1 MIEGEQRRQLG
12 AFVRARRE
20 SMAPDAAIG
29 RRRTPGLRR
38 EELAAR
44 AGIGAT
50 WVTWIEQGRAVR
62 PSAATFA
69 RLADALLLNRAER
82 AYLFALAA
90 RHDPADPF
98 APSGQA
104 APDAIAA
111 MVMALPCPAYGL
123 DPAWDV
129 VVANAAARRLFV
141 GLFDQGQTSSLLRPD
156 LLRPNL
162 LRYVFTHPAARRLL
176 PDHAARCDRV
186 LAEFRRDY
194 GRGMHDPR
202 VRAVVDWLIDHS
214 PLFAQAWARQAVLGR
229 EGGQRRFD
237 HPADGPLA
245 FDQHVLADVERGDF
259 RLIALIPAQAGLPNQ
274 ADLASDQG
282 TPTTQGTA

>member
-1 MIEGEQRRQLG
+1 MNDEEQRRQLG

-20 SMAPDAAIG
+20 SMTPALAGG

-38 EELAAR
+38 EELAER

-62 PSAATFA
+62 PSATTFA
-69 RLADALLLNRAER
+69 RLADALNLGPAER
-82 AYLFALAA
+82 TYLFTLAA

-98 APSGQA
+98 GRSAQR

-111 MVMALPCPAYGL
+111 IVAALACPAYGL

-129 VVANAAARRLFV
+129 VVANAAAQRLFV
-141 GLFDQGQTSSLLRPD
+141 GLFDHD
-156 LLRPNL
+156 AVPNL
-162 LRYVFTHPAARRLL
+162 LRYVFTHPAARALL
-176 PDHAARCDRV
+176 PDWEGRGARV

-194 GRGMHDPR
+194 GRGLHDPR
-202 VRAVVDWLIDHS
+202 VRGVVDWLTRES
-214 PLFAQAWARQAVLGR
+214 PLFATLWARQGVLGR

-237 HPADGPLA
+237 HPAQGPLA
-245 FDQHVLADVERGDF
+245 FDQHVLADVARGDF
-259 RLIALIPAQAGLPNQ
+259 RLIALVPADTGLPSLSE
-274 ADLASDQG
+274 LASADAK
-282 TPTTQGTA
+282 TAARGQP

>member
-1 MIEGEQRRQLG
+1 MIDLEQRQQLG

-20 SMAPDAAIG
+20 SLAPEQPGG

-69 RLADALLLNRAER
+69 RLADALDLGAAER

-98 APSGQA
+98 GHAGTA
-104 APDAIAA
+104 APEAICAT
-111 MVMALPCPAYGL
+111 VMALPWPAYGL

-129 VVANAAARRLFV
+129 VVANPAARRLFV
-141 GLFDQGQTSSLLRPD
+141 GLFDDGGT
-156 LLRPNL
+156 PNL
-162 LRYVFTHPAARRLL
+162 LRYVFTHPAAPGLL
-176 PDHAARCDRV
+176 PDRDMRCERV

-194 GRGMHDPR
+194 GRAMHDPR
-202 VRAVVDWLIDHS
+202 VRGVVDWLVRES
-214 PLFAQAWARQAVLGR
+214 PLFALTWARQSVLGR
-229 EGGQRRFD
+229 EGGERRFN
-237 HPADGPLA
+237 HPEDGPA
-245 FDQHVLADVERGDF
+245 TYVQHVLADVERGDF
-259 RLIALIPAQAGLPNQ
+259 RLIALIPADVDLPSQ
-274 ADLASDQG
+274 RDLASG
-282 TPTTQGTA
+282 